1 MEATALEVTAQVTTS
16 LATTSLATTSLAT
29 TAMEITMDRIAEG
42 LPYVVD
48 LVAVLLLALG
58 IKGLAKVRSARS
70 ANGLAALALGLA
82 VVGLLIE
89 LQPPLL
95 AWLGIAVGAAAGG
108 LAGLLTARRVPMTA
122 MPETVALFN
131 GSGGMASL
139 LVGLGVA
146 LYGGPETGAV
156 AAAGAEVLGGVLVVE
171 RLSIAIS
178 VFVGAITVTGSLVAM
193 GKLQGWIDTPAWTQS
208 RLRHGVNIALAVAAL
223 VGVGAL
229 LGDPGGSPLWLLLVA
244 SSLLGVGVTLPIGGA
259 DMPVVISLL
268 NSYSGV
274 AAAAA
279 GFVVGSQLLIVAGA
293 MVGAAGLILT
303 QVMCT
308 AMNRSL
314 VNVLFGGALGAGA
327 GGKVGGGGDEAG
339 YTRITSS
346 SPEECALALECA
358 ERVVFVP
365 GYGLAVAQAQHALS
379 ELAKLLQANG
389 TEVSYAIHPVAGR
402 MPGHMNVLL
411 AEADV
416 PYEQLVEMDAIN
428 PEFPRT
434 DVVIVL
440 GANDVVN
447 PDAKTDS
454 SSPLYGMPVLEVDQ
468 ARQVFV
474 VKRSLG
480 AGYAGIRNALFE
492 LPQTAMM
499 FGDAKTVLNSL
510 LSELRE
516 LGVGRVKAA

>member
-1 MEATALEVTAQVTTS
+1 MTNFLLNAGNLFSDGNLLSHSKLLTDG
-16 LATTSLATTSLAT
+16 
-29 TAMEITMDRIAEG
+29 I
-42 LPYVVD
+42 D
-48 LVAVLLLALG
+48 LVAVLLLGLG
-58 IKGLAKVRSARS
+58 IKGLSKVRSARG
-70 ANGLAALALGLA
+70 ANQLAAVAMALA
-82 VVGLLIE
+82 VLGLLIE
-89 LQPPLL
+89 IRPEPV
-95 AWLGIAVGAAAGG
+95 AWLWIAAGSAAGG
-108 LAGLLTARRVPMTA
+108 LAGLITAQRVPMTA
-122 MPETVALFN
+122 MPEVVALFN
-131 GSGGMASL
+131 GCGGLASL
-139 LVGLGVA
+139 LVAVGVA
-146 LYGGPETGAV
+146 LFDSADADIV
-156 AAAGAEVLGGVLVVE
+156 ALV
-171 RLSIAIS
+171 SIAIS
-178 VFVGAITVTGSLVAM
+178 VFVGAITFTGSIVAM
-193 GKLQGWIDTPAWTQS
+193 AKLQGWLNTPAWTQS
-208 RLRHGVNIALAVAAL
+208 SLRHGVNIALAVLAL
-223 VGVGAL
+223 VGAVL
-229 LGDPGGSPLWLLLVA
+229 LPGDPAGLPLWLLVIG

-314 VNVLFGGALGAGA
+314 LSVLFGGALGASGA
-327 GGKVGGGGDEAG
+327 TVGGGGSEAG
-339 YTRITSS
+339 YTRITSC
-346 SPEECALALECA
+346 SPEECAMALEQA

-365 GYGLAVAQAQHALS
+365 GYGLAVAQAQHALR
-379 ELAKLLQANG
+379 ELSKLLENHG
-389 TEVSYAIHPVAGR
+389 VEVSYAIHPVAGR

-416 PYEQLVEMDAIN
+416 PYEQLVEMDTIN

-447 PDAKTDS
+447 PDAKSDP

-480 AGYAGIRNALFE
+480 AGYAGIANALFE
-492 LPQTAMM
+492 LPQTAMV
-499 FGDAKTVLNSL
+499 FGDAKAVLNGL
-510 LSELRE
+510 LSELRSM
-516 LGVGRVKAA
+516 GVGKAKVAA

>member
-1 MEATALEVTAQVTTS
+1 MFGF
-16 LATTSLATTSLAT
+16 
-29 TAMEITMDRIAEG
+29 DF
-42 LPYVVD
+42 LPAAID

-58 IKGLAKVRSARS
+58 IKGLSKVSTARS
-70 ANGLAALALGLA
+70 ANGLAALAMGLA
-82 VVGLLIE
+82 VLGLLIQ
-89 LQPPLL
+89 QPLSPQ
-95 AWLGIAVGAAAGG
+95 AWLWIAVGTAIGG
-108 LAGLLTARRVPMTA
+108 LLGLVTAQRVPMTA

-131 GSGGMASL
+131 GCGGMASL
-139 LVGLGVA
+139 LVALGVA
-146 LYGGPETGAV
+146 LYSPGGASG
-156 AAAGAEVLGGVLVVE
+156 LVE
-171 RLSIAIS
+171 QISIVIS
-178 VFVGAITVTGSLVAM
+178 VFVGAITFSGSIVAM

-208 RLRHGVNIALAVAAL
+208 SLRHVVNISLAVACLAGAIAL
-223 VGVGAL
+223 PGAMAGL
-229 LGDPGGSPLWLLLVA
+229 PLWVLVVA
-244 SSLLGVGVTLPIGGA
+244 SSLLGIGVTLPIGGA

-308 AMNRSL
+308 GMNRSL
-314 VNVLFGGALGAGA
+314 VSVLFGGALGGA
-327 GGKVGGGGDEAG
+327 APVGGGGDEAG
-339 YTRITSS
+339 YTRITSCS
-346 SPEECALALECA
+346 AEECALALEAA

-365 GYGLAVAQAQHALS
+365 GYGLAVAQAQHALR
-379 ELAKLLQANG
+379 ELSKLLEAHG
-389 TEVSYAIHPVAGR
+389 VEVTYAIHPVAGR

-416 PYEQLVEMDAIN
+416 PYEQLLEMDTIN

-454 SSPLYGMPVLEVDQ
+454 SSPLFGMPVLEVDQ

-480 AGYAGIRNALFE
+480 AGYAGIKNALFE
-492 LPQTAMM
+492 LPQTAMV
-499 FGDAKTVLNSL
+499 FGDAKAVLNGL
-510 LSELRE
+510 LSELRSM
-516 LGVGRVKAA
+516 GVGKKVAA

>member
-1 MEATALEVTAQVTTS
+1 
-16 LATTSLATTSLAT
+16 
-29 TAMEITMDRIAEG
+29 MDLLTDAI
-42 LPYVVD
+42 D

-58 IKGLAKVRSARS
+58 IKGLSKVRSARG
-70 ANGLAALALGLA
+70 ANQLAAVAMGLA
-82 VVGLLIE
+82 VLGLLIE
-89 LQPPLL
+89 IQPGPL
-95 AWLGIAVGAAAGG
+95 AWLWIAAGSAAGG
-108 LAGLLTARRVPMTA
+108 LAGLVTARRVPMTA
-122 MPETVALFN
+122 MPEVVALFN
-131 GSGGMASL
+131 GCGGLASL
-139 LVGLGVA
+139 LVAVGVA
-146 LYGGPETGAV
+146 LFDS
-156 AAAGAEVLGGVLVVE
+156 AAADMVALV
-171 RLSIAIS
+171 SIAIS
-178 VFVGAITVTGSLVAM
+178 VFVGSITFTGSIVAM
-193 GKLQGWIDTPAWTQS
+193 AKLQGWLETPSWTQS
-208 RLRHGVNIALAVAAL
+208 SVRHVVNIALAVLSL
-223 VGVGAL
+223 VGAVL
-229 LGDPGGSPLWLLLVA
+229 LPGDPTGLPLWLLVIG

-293 MVGAAGLILT
+293 MVGSAGLILT

-314 VNVLFGGALGAGA
+314 LSVLFGGALGAS
-327 GGKVGGGGDEAG
+327 GGSAVGGGGSEAG
-339 YTRITSS
+339 YTRITSC
-346 SPEECALALECA
+346 SPEECAMALEQA

-365 GYGLAVAQAQHALS
+365 GYGLAVAQAQHALR
-379 ELAKLLQANG
+379 ELSKLLEAHG
-389 TEVSYAIHPVAGR
+389 VEVSYAIHPVAGR

-416 PYEQLVEMDAIN
+416 PYEQLIEMDLIN

-447 PDAKTDS
+447 PDAKSDPT
-454 SSPLYGMPVLEVDQ
+454 SPLYGMPVLEVDQ

-480 AGYAGIRNALFE
+480 AGYAGIANALFE
-492 LPQTAMM
+492 LPQTAMV
-499 FGDAKTVLNSL
+499 FGDAKAVLNGL
-510 LSELRE
+510 LSELRSM
-516 LGVGRVKAA
+516 GVGKVVAKKDKEKQKVAV

>member
-1 MEATALEVTAQVTTS
+1 MTLTTV
-16 LATTSLATTSLAT
+16 LAYA
-29 TAMEITMDRIAEG
+29 I
-42 LPYVVD
+42 D

-58 IKGLAKVRSARS
+58 LKGLSKVRSARS
-70 ANGLAALALGLA
+70 ANGLAALAMGLA
-82 VVGLLIE
+82 VVGLLIQE
-89 LQPPLL
+89 LPGPA
-95 AWLGIAVGAAAGG
+95 AWLWIAIGSAIGG

-122 MPETVALFN
+122 MPEVVALFN
-131 GSGGMASL
+131 GCGGMASL
-139 LVGLGVA
+139 LVALAVA
-146 LYGGPETGAV
+146 LFQSDSAGMV
-156 AAAGAEVLGGVLVVE
+156 AKVSIVV
-171 RLSIAIS
+171 S
-178 VFVGAITVTGSLVAM
+178 VFVGAITFTGSIAAM
-193 GKLQGWIDTPAWTQS
+193 GKLQGWLGTPGWTQS
-208 RLRHGVNIALAVAAL
+208 QVRHGVNIALAVAAL
-223 VGVGAL
+223 VGAFAL
-229 LGDPGGSPLWLLLVA
+229 PGDPAGAPLWLLVVA
-244 SSLLGVGVTLPIGGA
+244 SSLLGIGVTLPIGGA

-314 VNVLFGGALGAGA
+314 VSVLFGGALGGA
-327 GGKVGGGGDEAG
+327 ATVGGGGEEAG
-339 YTRITSS
+339 YTRITSCS
-346 SPEECALALECA
+346 AEECAMALETA

-365 GYGLAVAQAQHALS
+365 GYGLAVAQAQHTLRELS
-379 ELAKLLQANG
+379 KLLEANG

-447 PDAKTDS
+447 PDAKSDPN
-454 SSPLYGMPVLEVDQ
+454 SPLYGMPVLEVDQ

-480 AGYAGIRNALFE
+480 AGYAGIKNALFE
-492 LPQTAMM
+492 LPQTAMV
-499 FGDAKTVLNSL
+499 FGDAKAVLNGL
-510 LSELRE
+510 VSELRE
-516 LGVGRVKAA
+516 MGVGKKAA

>member
-1 MEATALEVTAQVTTS
+1 MALPINLPAVPTAVFAD
-16 LATTSLATTSLAT
+16 A
-29 TAMEITMDRIAEG
+29 I
-42 LPYVVD
+42 D

-58 IKGLAKVRSARS
+58 IKGLSKVRSARS
-70 ANGLAALALGLA
+70 ANGLAAVAMALA

-89 LQPPLL
+89 IRPGPI
-95 AWLGIAVGAAAGG
+95 AWIWIALGSALGG
-108 LAGLLTARRVPMTA
+108 LAGVITARRVPMTA

-131 GSGGMASL
+131 GCGGMASL
-139 LVGLGVA
+139 LVAMGIA
-146 LYGGPETGAV
+146 LFDS
-156 AAAGAEVLGGVLVVE
+156 AGADMVELV
-171 RLSIAIS
+171 SIAIS
-178 VFVGAITVTGSLVAM
+178 VFVGAITFTGSIVAM
-193 GKLQGWIDTPAWTQS
+193 AKLQGWLDTPAWTQS
-208 RLRHGVNIALAVAAL
+208 RWRHGVNISLAVLSLIGAVMLPGDPSGAPL
-223 VGVGAL
+223 WILLLGSAL
-229 LGDPGGSPLWLLLVA
+229 LGI
-244 SSLLGVGVTLPIGGA
+244 GVTLPIGGA

-314 VNVLFGGALGAGA
+314 VSVLFGGALGAA
-327 GGKVGGGGDEAG
+327 PAVGGGGAEAG
-339 YTRITSS
+339 YTRITSC
-346 SPEECALALECA
+346 SPEECAMALEQA

-365 GYGLAVAQAQHALS
+365 GYGLAVAQAQHALR
-379 ELAKLLQANG
+379 ELAKLLESHG
-389 TEVSYAIHPVAGR
+389 VEVSYAIHPVAGR

-416 PYEQLVEMDAIN
+416 PYEQLLEMDTIN

-447 PDAKTDS
+447 PQAKTDP

-480 AGYAGIRNALFE
+480 AGYAGIANALFE
-492 LPQTAMM
+492 LPQTAMV
-499 FGDAKTVLNSL
+499 FGDAKAVLNGL
-510 LSELRE
+510 LAELRSM
-516 LGVGRVKAA
+516 GVGKAGVGKAGAGKQKVAA

>member
-1 MEATALEVTAQVTTS
+1 
-16 LATTSLATTSLAT
+16 
-29 TAMEITMDRIAEG
+29 MDFVSFAI
-42 LPYVVD
+42 D

-58 IKGLAKVRSARS
+58 LKGLAKVRTARS
-70 ANGLAALALGLA
+70 ANGLAALAMGLA
-82 VVGLLIE
+82 VAGLLLQ
-89 LQPPLL
+89 LQPGPT
-95 AWLGIAVGAAAGG
+95 AWLWIALGAAAGG
-108 LAGLLTARRVPMTA
+108 SAGLITAQRVPMTA

-131 GSGGMASL
+131 GCGGMASL
-139 LVGLGVA
+139 LVALGVA
-146 LYGGPETGAV
+146 LFQSDGIDLV
-156 AAAGAEVLGGVLVVE
+156 ALISIVV
-171 RLSIAIS
+171 S
-178 VFVGAITVTGSLVAM
+178 VFVGAITFSGSIVAM
-193 GKLQGWIDTPAWTQS
+193 AKLQGWLDTPDWTQS
-208 RLRHGVNIALAVAAL
+208 PMRHGLNISLAIACLAAGLALPSDPAGWPLWGL
-223 VGVGAL
+223 VLASTL
-229 LGDPGGSPLWLLLVA
+229 LGI
-244 SSLLGVGVTLPIGGA
+244 GVTLPIGGA

-314 VNVLFGGALGAGA
+314 VSVLFGGALGAKA
-327 GGKVGGGGDEAG
+327 GGAVGGGGDEAG
-339 YTRITSS
+339 YSRIVSC
-346 SPEECALALECA
+346 SPEECAMALESA

-365 GYGLAVAQAQHALS
+365 GYGLAVAQAQHALR
-379 ELAKLLQANG
+379 ELSKLLEANG
-389 TEVSYAIHPVAGR
+389 AEVTYAIHPVAGR

-416 PYEQLVEMDAIN
+416 PYEQLVEMDTIN

-447 PDAKTDS
+447 PDAKTDPT
-454 SSPLYGMPVLEVDQ
+454 SPLYGMPVLEVDQ

-480 AGYAGIRNALFE
+480 AGYAGIANALFE
-492 LPQTAMM
+492 LPQTAMV
-499 FGDAKTVLNSL
+499 FGDAKAVLQQL
-510 LSELRE
+510 CSELRSQ
-516 LGVGRVKAA
+516 GVGTRAPVAA

>member
-1 MEATALEVTAQVTTS
+1 
-16 LATTSLATTSLAT
+16 
-29 TAMEITMDRIAEG
+29 MDLTQID
-42 LPYVVD
+42 LMDVFPYAID

-58 IKGLAKVRSARS
+58 IKGLSKVSSARS
-70 ANGLAALALGLA
+70 ANGLAALAIGLA
-82 VVGLLIE
+82 IVGLLVQ
-89 LQPPLL
+89 LQPGST
-95 AWLGIAVGAAAGG
+95 AWLWIAAGTALGG
-108 LAGLLTARRVPMTA
+108 LAGLITAQRVPMTA

-131 GSGGMASL
+131 GCGGMASL
-139 LVGLGVA
+139 LVALGVA
-146 LYGGPETGAV
+146 LFQSSEPN
-156 AAAGAEVLGGVLVVE
+156 LVS
-171 RLSIAIS
+171 RISIVIS
-178 VFVGAITVTGSLVAM
+178 VFVGAITFSGSIVAM
-193 GKLQGWIDTPAWTQS
+193 AKLQGWLDTPAWTQS
-208 RLRHGVNIALAVAAL
+208 SLRHGVNLALAILCL
-223 VGVGAL
+223 VGAIGLPIEPSGWALWVLLAASTL
-229 LGDPGGSPLWLLLVA
+229 LGI
-244 SSLLGVGVTLPIGGA
+244 GVTLPIGGA

-314 VNVLFGGALGAGA
+314 VSVLFGGALGATS
-327 GGKVGGGGDEAG
+327 GGGGGASETG
-339 YTRITSS
+339 YTRITSCS
-346 SPEECALALECA
+346 AEECAMALEQA

-365 GYGLAVAQAQHALS
+365 GYGLAVAQAQHSLRELS
-379 ELAKLLQANG
+379 KLLEAHG
-389 TEVSYAIHPVAGR
+389 VDVSYAIHPVAGR

-416 PYEQLVEMDAIN
+416 PYEQLLEMDSIN

-447 PDAKTDS
+447 PDAKSDPT
-454 SSPLYGMPVLEVDQ
+454 SPLYGMPVLEVDQ

-480 AGYAGIRNALFE
+480 AGYAGIANALFE
-492 LPQTAMM
+492 LPQTAMV
-499 FGDAKTVLNSL
+499 FGDAKAVLNGL
-510 LSELRE
+510 LTELRGM
-516 LGVGRVKAA
+516 GVGKTPVGSAAKGKT

>member
-1 MEATALEVTAQVTTS
+1 MTNPFLSIDLLTDA
-16 LATTSLATTSLAT
+16 
-29 TAMEITMDRIAEG
+29 I
-42 LPYVVD
+42 D

-58 IKGLAKVRSARS
+58 IKGLSKVRSARG
-70 ANGLAALALGLA
+70 ANQLAAVAMGLA
-82 VVGLLIE
+82 VLGLLIE
-89 LQPPLL
+89 IQPGPL
-95 AWLGIAVGAAAGG
+95 AWLWIAAGSAAGG
-108 LAGLLTARRVPMTA
+108 LAGLITARRVPMTA
-122 MPETVALFN
+122 MPEVVALFN
-131 GSGGMASL
+131 GCGGLASL
-139 LVGLGVA
+139 LVAVGVA
-146 LYGGPETGAV
+146 LFDSASADMV
-156 AAAGAEVLGGVLVVE
+156 ALV
-171 RLSIAIS
+171 SIAIS
-178 VFVGAITVTGSLVAM
+178 VFVGSITFTGSIVAM
-193 GKLQGWIDTPAWTQS
+193 AKLQGWLDTPAWTQS
-208 RLRHGVNIALAVAAL
+208 SVRHVVNISLAVLSL
-223 VGVGAL
+223 VGAVL
-229 LGDPGGSPLWLLLVA
+229 LPGDPTGLPLWLVVIG

-293 MVGAAGLILT
+293 MVGSAGLILT

-314 VNVLFGGALGAGA
+314 LSVLFGGALGAS
-327 GGKVGGGGDEAG
+327 GGSAVGGGGSEAG
-339 YTRITSS
+339 YTRITSC
-346 SPEECALALECA
+346 SPEECAMALEQA

-365 GYGLAVAQAQHALS
+365 GYGLAVAQAQHALR
-379 ELAKLLQANG
+379 ELSKLLEAHG
-389 TEVSYAIHPVAGR
+389 VEVSYAIHPVAGR

-416 PYEQLVEMDAIN
+416 PYEQLIEMDLIN

-447 PDAKTDS
+447 PDAKSDPT
-454 SSPLYGMPVLEVDQ
+454 SPLYGMPVLEVDQ

-480 AGYAGIRNALFE
+480 AGYAGIANALFE
-492 LPQTAMM
+492 LPQTAMV
-499 FGDAKTVLNSL
+499 FGDAKAVLNGL
-510 LSELRE
+510 LSELRSM
-516 LGVGRVKAA
+516 GVGKVVAKKEKEKQKVAV

>member
-1 MEATALEVTAQVTTS
+1 MTS
-16 LATTSLATTSLAT
+16 PFLS
-29 TAMEITMDRIAEG
+29 MDLLTDAI
-42 LPYVVD
+42 D

-58 IKGLAKVRSARS
+58 IKGLSKVRSARG
-70 ANGLAALALGLA
+70 ANQLAAVAMGLA
-82 VVGLLIE
+82 VLGLLIE
-89 LQPPLL
+89 IQPGPL
-95 AWLGIAVGAAAGG
+95 AWLWIAAGSAAGG
-108 LAGLLTARRVPMTA
+108 LAGLITARRVPMTA
-122 MPETVALFN
+122 MPEVVALFN
-131 GSGGMASL
+131 GCGGLASL
-139 LVGLGVA
+139 LVAVGVA
-146 LYGGPETGAV
+146 LFDS
-156 AAAGAEVLGGVLVVE
+156 AAADMVALV
-171 RLSIAIS
+171 SIAIS
-178 VFVGAITVTGSLVAM
+178 VFVGSITFTGSIVAM
-193 GKLQGWIDTPAWTQS
+193 AKLQGWLETPSWTQS
-208 RLRHGVNIALAVAAL
+208 SVRHVVNIALAVLSL
-223 VGVGAL
+223 VGAVL
-229 LGDPGGSPLWLLLVA
+229 LPGDPTGLPLWLLVIG

-293 MVGAAGLILT
+293 MVGSAGLILT

-314 VNVLFGGALGAGA
+314 LSVLFGGALGAS
-327 GGKVGGGGDEAG
+327 GGSAVGGGGSEAG
-339 YTRITSS
+339 YTRITSC
-346 SPEECALALECA
+346 SPEECAMALEQA

-365 GYGLAVAQAQHALS
+365 GYGLAVAQAQHALR
-379 ELAKLLQANG
+379 ELSKLLEAHG
-389 TEVSYAIHPVAGR
+389 VEVSYAIHPVAGR

-416 PYEQLVEMDAIN
+416 PYEQLIEMDLIN

-447 PDAKTDS
+447 PDAKSDPT
-454 SSPLYGMPVLEVDQ
+454 SPLYGMPVLEVDQ

-480 AGYAGIRNALFE
+480 AGYAGIANALFE
-492 LPQTAMM
+492 LPQTAMV
-499 FGDAKTVLNSL
+499 FGDAKAVLNGL
-510 LSELRE
+510 LSELRSM
-516 LGVGRVKAA
+516 GVGKVVAKKEKEKQKLAV

>member
-1 MEATALEVTAQVTTS
+1 MTNFLLNAGNLFSDGNLLSHSKLLTDG
-16 LATTSLATTSLAT
+16 
-29 TAMEITMDRIAEG
+29 I
-42 LPYVVD
+42 D
-48 LVAVLLLALG
+48 LVAVLLLGLG
-58 IKGLAKVRSARS
+58 IKGLSKVRSARG
-70 ANGLAALALGLA
+70 ANQLAAVAMALA
-82 VVGLLIE
+82 VLGLLIE
-89 LQPPLL
+89 IRPEPV
-95 AWLGIAVGAAAGG
+95 AWLWIAAGSAAGG
-108 LAGLLTARRVPMTA
+108 LAGLITAQRVPMTA
-122 MPETVALFN
+122 MPEVVALFN
-131 GSGGMASL
+131 GCGGLASL
-139 LVGLGVA
+139 LVAVGVA
-146 LYGGPETGAV
+146 LFDSADADIV
-156 AAAGAEVLGGVLVVE
+156 ALV
-171 RLSIAIS
+171 SIAIS
-178 VFVGAITVTGSLVAM
+178 VFVGAITFSGSIVAM
-193 GKLQGWIDTPAWTQS
+193 AKLQGWLNTPAWTQS
-208 RLRHGVNIALAVAAL
+208 SLRHGVNIALAVLAL
-223 VGVGAL
+223 VGAVL
-229 LGDPGGSPLWLLLVA
+229 LPGDPAGLPLWLLVIG

-314 VNVLFGGALGAGA
+314 LSVLFGGALGASGA
-327 GGKVGGGGDEAG
+327 AVGGGGSEAG
-339 YTRITSS
+339 YTRITSC
-346 SPEECALALECA
+346 SPEECAMALEQA

-365 GYGLAVAQAQHALS
+365 GYGLAVAQAQHALR
-379 ELAKLLQANG
+379 ELSKLLENHG
-389 TEVSYAIHPVAGR
+389 VEVSYAIHPVAGR

-416 PYEQLVEMDAIN
+416 PYEQLVEMDTIN

-447 PDAKTDS
+447 PDAKSDP

-480 AGYAGIRNALFE
+480 AGYAGIANALFE
-492 LPQTAMM
+492 LPQTAMV
-499 FGDAKTVLNSL
+499 FGDAKAVLNGL
-510 LSELRE
+510 LSELRSM
-516 LGVGRVKAA
+516 GVGKAKVAA

>member
-1 MEATALEVTAQVTTS
+1 
-16 LATTSLATTSLAT
+16 
-29 TAMEITMDRIAEG
+29 MDLTQID
-42 LPYVVD
+42 LMDVFPYAID

-58 IKGLAKVRSARS
+58 IKGLSKVSSARS
-70 ANGLAALALGLA
+70 ANGLAALAIGLA
-82 VVGLLIE
+82 IVGLLVQ
-89 LQPPLL
+89 LQPGST
-95 AWLGIAVGAAAGG
+95 AWIWIAAGTALGG
-108 LAGLLTARRVPMTA
+108 LAGLITAQRVPMTA

-131 GSGGMASL
+131 GCGGMASL
-139 LVGLGVA
+139 LVALGVA
-146 LYGGPETGAV
+146 LFQSSEPN
-156 AAAGAEVLGGVLVVE
+156 LVS
-171 RLSIAIS
+171 RISIVIS
-178 VFVGAITVTGSLVAM
+178 VFVGAITFSGSIVAM
-193 GKLQGWIDTPAWTQS
+193 AKLQGWLDTPAWTQS
-208 RLRHGVNIALAVAAL
+208 SLRHGVNLALAILCL
-223 VGVGAL
+223 VGAIGLPIEPSGWALWVLLAASTL
-229 LGDPGGSPLWLLLVA
+229 LGI
-244 SSLLGVGVTLPIGGA
+244 GVTLPIGGA

-314 VNVLFGGALGAGA
+314 VSVLFGGALGATSGGSGGA
-327 GGKVGGGGDEAG
+327 SETG
-339 YTRITSS
+339 YTRITSCS
-346 SPEECALALECA
+346 AEECAMALEQA

-365 GYGLAVAQAQHALS
+365 GYGLAVAQAQHSLRELS
-379 ELAKLLQANG
+379 KLLEAHG
-389 TEVSYAIHPVAGR
+389 VEVSYAIHPVAGR

-416 PYEQLVEMDAIN
+416 PYEQLLEMDTIN

-447 PDAKTDS
+447 PDAKSDPT
-454 SSPLYGMPVLEVDQ
+454 SPLYGMPVLEVDQ

-480 AGYAGIRNALFE
+480 AGYAGIANALFE
-492 LPQTAMM
+492 LPQTAMV
-499 FGDAKTVLNSL
+499 FGDAKAVLNGL
-510 LSELRE
+510 LTELRSM
-516 LGVGRVKAA
+516 GVGKTSVGSAPKGTT

>member
-1 MEATALEVTAQVTTS
+1 MNLIDVV
-16 LATTSLATTSLAT
+16 
-29 TAMEITMDRIAEG
+29 
-42 LPYVVD
+42 PYAID

-58 IKGLAKVRSARS
+58 IKGLSKVSSARS
-70 ANGLAALALGLA
+70 ANGLAALAMGLA
-82 VVGLLIE
+82 VVGLLVQ
-89 LQPPLL
+89 LQPGPT
-95 AWLGIAVGAAAGG
+95 AWLWIAAGTALGG
-108 LAGLLTARRVPMTA
+108 LAGLVTAQRVPMTA

-131 GSGGMASL
+131 GCGGMASL
-139 LVGLGVA
+139 LVALGVA
-146 LYGGPETGAV
+146 LYQSAEPDWV
-156 AAAGAEVLGGVLVVE
+156 A
-171 RLSIAIS
+171 RISIVIS
-178 VFVGAITVTGSLVAM
+178 VFVGAITFSGSIVAM
-193 GKLQGWIDTPAWTQS
+193 AKLQGWLDTPAWTQS
-208 RLRHGVNIALAVAAL
+208 SLRHGVNLGLAAL
-223 VGVGAL
+223 CLAGAIGL
-229 LGDPGGSPLWLLLVA
+229 PLEPNGWALWLLLGA
-244 SSLLGVGVTLPIGGA
+244 STLLGVGVTLPIGGA

-314 VNVLFGGALGAGA
+314 VSVLFGGALGASSGGSGSAA
-327 GGKVGGGGDEAG
+327 GDAG
-339 YTRITSS
+339 YTRITSCS
-346 SPEECALALECA
+346 AEECAMALEQA

-365 GYGLAVAQAQHALS
+365 GYGLAVAQAQHSLRELS
-379 ELAKLLQANG
+379 KLLEAHG
-389 TEVSYAIHPVAGR
+389 VEVSYAIHPVAGR

-416 PYEQLVEMDAIN
+416 PYEQLLEMDVIN

-447 PDAKTDS
+447 PDAKTDPT
-454 SSPLYGMPVLEVDQ
+454 SPLYGMPVLEVDQ

-480 AGYAGIRNALFE
+480 AGYAGIANALFE
-492 LPQTAMM
+492 LPQTAMV
-499 FGDAKTVLNSL
+499 FGDAKAVLNGL
-510 LSELRE
+510 LTELRGM
-516 LGVGRVKAA
+516 GVGKTPAAAQTKQPAKVPA